1 MEKFKHIIDK
11 ILIICCE
18 LMCGV
23 MVILVTWQVFA
34 RYVLIKPSN
43 ITEELSKIIFV
54 WMTLFGAALLY
65 GERGHMNIN
74 VIPEKLPP
82 IPKKIMSIVVEI
94 INTFFAAWILTK
106 GGIIIATR
114 AMSQTNEAMPFISSG
129 QIYMAVPICGIC
141 TVFYG
146 LCNIWA
152 DVKFLKNYNNDSSKK
167 AVN

>member
-1 MEKFKHIIDK
+1 MEKIKHLIDK
-11 ILIICCE
+11 ILITCSI

-82 IPKKIMSIVVEI
+82 RPRKILSIVVEC
-94 INTFFAAWILTK
+94 INTFFATWILTK
-106 GGIIIATR
+106 GGIIISSR

-141 TVFYG
+141 TMIYG
-146 LCNIWA
+146 LCNIWE
-152 DVKFLKNYNNDSSKK
+152 DIKFIKNYKPENSNKGV
-167 AVN
+167 A

>member
-1 MEKFKHIIDK
+1 METLKRIVDK
-11 ILIICCE
+11 VLITCSV

-23 MVILVTWQVFA
+23 MVCLVTWQVFA
-34 RYVLIKPSN
+34 RYVLVRPSN

-74 VIPEKLPP
+74 VIPEKLSPRSQ
-82 IPKKIMSIVVEI
+82 KILSIVVEI
-94 INTFFAAWILTK
+94 VNTFFAAWILTK
-106 GGIIIATR
+106 GGIIIATK

-146 LCNIWA
+146 IYNIWQNI
-152 DVKFLKNYNNDSSKK
+152 KFLKNYDPNSSKK